1 MSIRA
6 KIKVDLLSKIE
17 ASSSGVLEPMNFSV
31 LILSTFFQT
40 IDLRFWNDSALAPD
54 CSALGSIY
62 PNILS
67 TPLKI
72 LVK

>member
-40 IDLRFWNDSALAPD
+40 IDFGMILHWRRTVQPSALFIQI
-54 CSALGSIY
+54 S
-62 PNILS
+62 
-67 TPLKI
+67 
-72 LVK
+72 